1 MDVGQALRRLLVR
14 TEEQVAGHAQ
24 VHQQGA
30 AVLQGKDQVFA
41 PAAEG
46 RQSAAHQP
54 AFQFQGRGL
63 APQGLFP
70 H

>member
-1 MDVGQALRRLLVR
+1 MDVGQALRRLFVR

-46 RQSAAHQP
+46 RQSAAHEQ

-70 H
+70 Y